1 MDYFNNKRNL
11 LLAGLVCLE
20 YVAAIILSVLMKES
34 LQNTWLSACA
44 LVAVFLTLCISFWLY
59 ARDLKAEKKENK
71 AIKFKIASYF
81 FLAGTIIAVI
91 TAMIKIY
98 EKLFV

>member
-20 YVAAIILSVLMKES
+20 YVAVIILSVLMKES

-59 ARDLKAEKKENK
+59 ARDLKAEKRRTKQLNLKSHLISFWRER
-71 AIKFKIASYF
+71 
-81 FLAGTIIAVI
+81 L
-91 TAMIKIY
+91 
-98 EKLFV
+98 LR